1 MSASQAI
8 SASNENSPRENTIHV
23 SLGQPVRNALN
34 FIGIIVALGWFYLSL
49 PKDVINAVQNTNVG
63 ATELFAI
70 VKSLVLPI
78 LGGIVWCFLV
88 SGVRVA
94 AQWERGIV
102 MFLGK
107 YRATRGPGLVY
118 VIPVIEYIQFV
129 DTRMLVANIPK
140 QKVITKDNVPA
151 EIDSAIFY
159 VVVNPE
165 LAVLSVQNYRFA
177 IMQYAQAALRDVVGA
192 LSLDELLAEREQ
204 IQTRIRENV
213 ETHVKEWG
221 IHIDTI
227 RLQDIE
233 LPETLKQMMSRQAS
247 AEREKRATL
256 TKAEGDRLASENLA
270 LAASKMYTS
279 PGAMQLRTLQTL
291 DGLGAGNSN
300 TVILFPLEITEMLL
314 KAAQQAKTE

>member
-1 MSASQAI
+1 MNGI
-8 SASNENSPRENTIHV
+8 SENTPHT
-23 SLGQPVRNALN
+23 SLGMPVRAALN
-34 FIGIIVALGWFYLSL
+34 FIGLLIATGWAYAML
-49 PKDVINAVQNTNVG
+49 PKEIFTHGPENPMVLIKALTLPVI
-63 ATELFAI
+63 F
-70 VKSLVLPI
+70 LV
-78 LGGIVWCFLV
+78 VWSFIV

-107 YRATRGPGLVY
+107 YRRTCGPGMVY
-118 VIPVIEYIQFV
+118 IIPVIEFVQFV
-129 DTRMLVANIPK
+129 DTRTLVANIPK

-159 VVVNPE
+159 MVANPE
-165 LAVLSVQNYRFA
+165 KAVLSVQDYRFA

-213 ETHVKEWG
+213 EAHVKEWG

-233 LPETLKQMMSRQAS
+233 LPEMLKQMMSRQAS

-256 TKAEGDRLASENLA
+256 TKAEGDLLASENLA
-270 LAASKMYTS
+270 KAAAQMYSS
-279 PGAMQLRTLQTL
+279 PGAMQLRAFQTI
-291 DGLGAGNSN
+291 DGLGAGDSN
-300 TVILFPLEITEMLL
+300 TVILFPMEIGAMLKGLLEKKQE
-314 KAAQQAKTE
+314 

>member
-1 MSASQAI
+1 MSGTNESGPHASM
-8 SASNENSPRENTIHV
+8 
-23 SLGQPVRNALN
+23 GKPVRAALK
-34 FIGIIVALGWFYLSL
+34 FIGILIVVLWCYAIIPKETDFSRFSDSEAFQFFFSL
-49 PKDVINAVQNTNVG
+49 
-63 ATELFAI
+63 
-70 VKSLVLPI
+70 VKSFFVPI
-78 LGGIVWCFLV
+78 IFGIVWCFLI

-107 YRATRGPGLVY
+107 YRTTRGPGLIY
-118 VIPVIEYIQFV
+118 VIPVIEYVQFV
-129 DTRMLVANIPK
+129 DTRTLVANIPK

-159 VVVNPE
+159 MVANPE
-165 LAVLSVQNYRFA
+165 MAVLSVQNYRFA

-204 IQTRIRENV
+204 IQSRIRENV
-213 ETHVKEWG
+213 ESHVKEWG

-233 LPETLKQMMSRQAS
+233 LPKMLKQMMSRQAS

-270 LAASKMYTS
+270 LAAAQMHAS
-279 PGAMQLRTLQTL
+279 PGAMQLRTLQTI

-300 TVILFPLEITEMLL
+300 TVLLFPIEVGEKL
-314 KAAQQAKTE
+314 KKMTNPEQND